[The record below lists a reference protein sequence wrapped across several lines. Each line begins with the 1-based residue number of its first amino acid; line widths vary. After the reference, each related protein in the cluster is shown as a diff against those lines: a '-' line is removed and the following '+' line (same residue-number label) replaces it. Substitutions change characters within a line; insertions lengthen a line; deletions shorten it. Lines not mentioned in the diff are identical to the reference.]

1 MFLYL
6 HFYALTAAFSQ
17 DRITEIR
24 FIFPCQKTKTIRKNM
39 KLWFQTLNNRQ
50 CRTVISER
58 EETKKRNPMI
68 APPTYSWIEIT
79 DHIPG
84 RENPGKGQW
93 LCSVVG
99 MSLGVQELYDGRREG
114 QI

>member
-68 APPTYSWIEIT
+68 APPTYYL
-79 DHIPG
+79 DRDYRPHP
-84 RENPGKGQW
+84 RKGESRQR
-93 LCSVVG
+93 SMV
-99 MSLGVQELYDGRREG
+99 MLGCRDEFGSSRT
-114 QI
+114 I